1 MQGCPLISLP
11 GRWHQSRDLCVPGRW
26 QRFLPAH
33 EVPFGLAHPPSNQG
47 MHLPLTC
54 GREVAFPRPAPP
66 SKLGFLPA
74 PDFSSGRKECDA
86 ALFCATGCWH
96 LLFCLLQ
103 SGACLLRT
111 VGPRYLR
118 EDKTLAWNLGS
129 DFDQLGDRGQLT

>member
-54 GREVAFPRPAPP
+54 GREVAFPRPAPLP
-66 SKLGFLPA
+66 HSKLGFLPA
-74 PDFSSGRKECDA
+74 PDFLRGESKV
-86 ALFCATGCWH
+86 
-96 LLFCLLQ
+96 
-103 SGACLLRT
+103 LLRCF
-111 VGPRYLR
+111 VP
-118 EDKTLAWNLGS
+118 LGAGIS
-129 DFDQLGDRGQLT
+129 SSVSCSPVPVSSALWGLGI